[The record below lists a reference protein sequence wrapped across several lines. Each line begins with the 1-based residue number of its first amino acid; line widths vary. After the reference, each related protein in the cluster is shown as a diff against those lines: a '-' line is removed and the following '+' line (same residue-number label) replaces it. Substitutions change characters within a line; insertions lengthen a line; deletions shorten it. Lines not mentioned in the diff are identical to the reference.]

1 MLPPL
6 LTQDHDGAH
15 AELSVFCLLLANI
28 LQATIAI
35 RSPAAPYPPLTSPS
49 KSLSP
54 RSKGGQ
60 QQQHRATMTPP
71 TWRGKSGGLSP
82 KVRLTTFICCNAYT
96 YLWSSIHT
104 SICRQRPSAN
114 SPSLLLLPPRVAT
127 ALAVLQTRAVSPSPT
142 NSRLPIILP
151 LRPTFP

>member
-1 MLPPL
+1 MAR
-6 LTQDHDGAH
+6 AH
-15 AELSVFCLLLANI
+15 VELSVFCLLLANI
-28 LQATIAI
+28 FQATIAI
-35 RSPAAPYPPLTSPS
+35 RSPPAPYPPLSSPS

-54 RSKGGQ
+54 HSKGGQ

-82 KVRLTTFICCNAYT
+82 KVRLILFKAYT
-96 YLWSSIHT
+96 YSWSSIHT
-104 SICRQRPSAN
+104 PIYRQRPSVN
-114 SPSLLLLPPRVAT
+114 LPSLPLPPRVAT

-142 NSRLPIILP
+142 SSHLLVIIP

>member
-1 MLPPL
+1 MAR
-6 LTQDHDGAH
+6 AH
-15 AELSVFCLLLANI
+15 VELSIFCLLLANI
-28 LQATIAI
+28 FQATIAI
-35 RSPAAPYPPLTSPS
+35 RSPPAPYPPLPSPS

-54 RSKGGQ
+54 HSKGSQ

-82 KVRLTTFICCNAYT
+82 KVRLKPVFNAYA
-96 YLWSSIHT
+96 YSWSSIHT
-104 SICRQRPSAN
+104 PICRQRPSAN
-114 SPSLLLLPPRVAT
+114 SPSLPLHPRVAA

-142 NSRLPIILP
+142 SSRLLIIIP

>member
-1 MLPPL
+1 MI
-6 LTQDHDGAH
+6 TRAH

-28 LQATIAI
+28 FQATIAI
-35 RSPAAPYPPLTSPS
+35 RSPPAPYPPLPSPS

-54 RSKGGQ
+54 HSKGGQ
-60 QQQHRATMTPP
+60 QQQHRATMTPL

-82 KVRLTTFICCNAYT
+82 KVRLTSLFNAYT
-96 YLWSSIHT
+96 YSWSSIHT
-104 SICRQRPSAN
+104 PICRQRHSAN
-114 SPSLLLLPPRVAT
+114 SPSLPLPPRVAP

-142 NSRLPIILP
+142 SSRLLIIIP

>member
-1 MLPPL
+1 MVARA
-6 LTQDHDGAH
+6 D

-35 RSPAAPYPPLTSPS
+35 RSPPAPYPPLPSPS

-60 QQQHRATMTPP
+60 QQQHRATMTPL

-82 KVRLTTFICCNAYT
+82 KVRLTPLSNAYT
-96 YLWSSIHT
+96 YSWSSIHAP
-104 SICRQRPSAN
+104 ICRQRPSAN
-114 SPSLLLLPPRVAT
+114 SPSLPLRPRVAT
-127 ALAVLQTRAVSPSPT
+127 ALAVLQTRVVSPSLT
-142 NSRLPIILP
+142 SSRLLIIIP